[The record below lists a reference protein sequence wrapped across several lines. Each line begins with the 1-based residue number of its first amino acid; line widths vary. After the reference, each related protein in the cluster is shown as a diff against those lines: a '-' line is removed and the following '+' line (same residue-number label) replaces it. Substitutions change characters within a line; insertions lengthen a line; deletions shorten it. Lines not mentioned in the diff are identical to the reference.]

1 MASCKIVDGQRI
13 KTFSARQKFLVST
26 RLTEGK
32 FSDLVHEQIIYMGL
46 KMNSRQSAPQN
57 VPTGSALF
65 IENTLH
71 SKQFASLFSSANII
85 IY

>member
-1 MASCKIVDGQRI
+1 MAFCKIVDGQRI

-32 FSDLVHEQIIYMGL
+32 ICDLVHEQIIHMGL

-71 SKQFASLFSSANII
+71 SNNLPLYFFQQIS
-85 IY
+85 